1 MNECF
6 LIGKIISDID
16 FKFIIK
22 SKNISIANFKVKLLD
37 GNIIKV
43 KGNNNIADF
52 CYRLL
57 QKGKIVSIYG
67 ILNSRG
73 EIEIKE
79 VELYQI
85 IKL

>member
-52 CYRLL
+52 CYNSL
-57 QKGKIVSIYG
+57 QKGRTVSIYG
-67 ILNSRG
+67 ILNSKG

-79 VELYQI
+79 IEI
-85 IKL
+85 